1 MYLKEILQMQVDI
14 NTILTGLKSG
24 KASRTQVSLDKL
36 NALLEARFKAGEKDY
51 SIAAI
56 GRVSKAEGGVS
67 TVSIRNKTGEHF
79 RLLIDA
85 WATKANTTMK
95 KPPVPQ
101 SRKLDTPSD
110 MDLLKRLDDPAMRAV
125 FGQIIA
131 EKNKL
136 KAENRILK
144 QNAEVVVDMR
154 PNRVIH
160 AEKVHQEVEVLPS
173 LDGVLLQ
180 ADIEA
185 LEDAINED
193 RMAQRGW
200 TVSKYG
206 AVKDEH
212 ERPLFKNGFVL
223 AIQKVLA
230 QV

>member
-1 MYLKEILQMQVDI
+1 MQVDI
-14 NTILTGLKSG
+14 DTILEDLKSG
-24 KASRTQVSLDKL
+24 KASRTKDSLDKL
-36 NALLEARFKAGEKDY
+36 NALLEARFNAGAKDY
-51 SIAAI
+51 SIATI
-56 GRVSKAEGGVS
+56 GRVSKAEGGVG

-85 WATKANTTMK
+85 WATKANATMK

-101 SRKLDTPSD
+101 SRKLNTPSD

-154 PNRVIH
+154 PNQAIH
-160 AEKVHQEVEVLPS
+160 AEQVHQEVEVLPS

-180 ADIEA
+180 GDIDA

-193 RMAQRGW
+193 KMAQRGW
-200 TVSKYG
+200 TVSRYG

-212 ERPLFKNGFVL
+212 GRPLFKNGFVL

>member
-1 MYLKEILQMQVDI
+1 MQVDI
-14 NTILTGLKSG
+14 NVILEDLKMG
-24 KASRTQVSLDKL
+24 KTSRTQDSLNKL
-36 NALLEARFKAGEKDY
+36 NALLEARFNAGEKDY
-51 SIAAI
+51 SIATI
-56 GRVSKAEGGVS
+56 GRVSKAEGGVG

-95 KPPVPQ
+95 KPPAPQ
-101 SRKLDTPSD
+101 SRLLDVPSD
-110 MDLLKRLDDPAMRAV
+110 MKLLNRLDDPAMRAV

-154 PNRVIH
+154 PNQAIH
-160 AEKVHQEVEVLPS
+160 AEQVHQDVEVLPS

-180 ADIEA
+180 GDIEA

-193 RMAQRGW
+193 KMALRGW

-206 AVKDEH
+206 AVKDEDG
-212 ERPLFKNGFVL
+212 RPLFKNGFVL

>member
-1 MYLKEILQMQVDI
+1 MQVDI
-14 NTILTGLKSG
+14 RTILENLKSG
-24 KASRTQVSLDKL
+24 KTKRTKDSLDKL
-36 NALLEARFKAGEKDY
+36 NTLLETRFNAGEKDY
-51 SIAAI
+51 SIATI
-56 GRVSKAEGGVS
+56 GRISKADGGVG

-101 SRKLDTPSD
+101 SRLLDVPSD

-144 QNAEVVVDMR
+144 QSAEVVVDMR
-154 PNRVIH
+154 PNQIVH
-160 AEKVHQEVEVLPS
+160 AEQVHQEVEVLPS

-180 ADIEA
+180 GDIEA
-185 LEDAINED
+185 LEDAINEEK
-193 RMAQRGW
+193 MAQRGW

-230 QV
+230 QF

>member
-1 MYLKEILQMQVDI
+1 MQVDI
-14 NTILTGLKSG
+14 NTILEDLKSG
-24 KASRTQVSLDKL
+24 KASRTQDSLDKL
-36 NALLEARFKAGEKDY
+36 NALLEARFNAGERDY

-56 GRVSKAEGGVS
+56 GRVSKAEGGVG

-79 RLLIDA
+79 RLLINA

-110 MDLLKRLDDPAMRAV
+110 MELLKRLDDPAMRAV

-160 AEKVHQEVEVLPS
+160 AEQVHQEVELLPS
-173 LDGVLLQ
+173 LDVCSCRQISKLWRMLLTKTEWHSAVGWYLNMEQ
-180 ADIEA
+180 
-185 LEDAINED
+185 L
-193 RMAQRGW
+193 RMSMGDLCLRMGSYWQYRKSWQR
-200 TVSKYG
+200 YNL
-206 AVKDEH
+206 H
-212 ERPLFKNGFVL
+212 FLR
-223 AIQKVLA
+223 
-230 QV
+230 

>member
-1 MYLKEILQMQVDI
+1 MWLKEISQVQVDI
-14 NTILTGLKSG
+14 NVILDDLKTGKT
-24 KASRTQVSLDKL
+24 SRTQESLDKL
-36 NALLEARFKAGEKDY
+36 NALLETRFNAGEKDY
-51 SIAAI
+51 SIATI
-56 GRVSKAEGGVS
+56 GRVSKAQGGVG

-95 KPPVPQ
+95 KPPLPQ

-154 PNRVIH
+154 PNQFTH
-160 AEKVHQEVEVLPS
+160 AEQVHQDVEVLPS
-173 LDGVLLQ
+173 LDSVLLQ

-193 RMAQRGW
+193 KMAQRGW

-206 AVKDEH
+206 AVKDEDG
-212 ERPLFKNGFVL
+212 RPLFKNGFVL

>member
-1 MYLKEILQMQVDI
+1 MSVDVNVILED
-14 NTILTGLKSG
+14 LKSN
-24 KASRTQVSLDKL
+24 KSQRTKDSLDKL
-36 NALLEARFKAGEKDY
+36 NSLLEAHFNAGEKDY
-51 SIAAI
+51 SIATI
-56 GRVSKAEGGVS
+56 GRISKADGGVG

-95 KPPVPQ
+95 KPLAPQ
-101 SRKLDTPSD
+101 SRLLDTPSD
-110 MDLLKRLDDPAMRAV
+110 TDLLKRLDDPALRAV

-136 KAENRILK
+136 KKENHILK
-144 QNAEVVVDMR
+144 KNADVVVDMR
-154 PNRVIH
+154 PNQAIH
-160 AEKVHQEVEVLPS
+160 AEQVHQGVTVLPA
-173 LDGVLLQ
+173 LDGLLLPS
-180 ADIEA
+180 DIEA
-185 LEDAINED
+185 LEDAINQQK
-193 RMAQRGW
+193 MVQRGW
-200 TVSKYG
+200 TVTKYG

>member
-1 MYLKEILQMQVDI
+1 MQVDI
-14 NTILTGLKSG
+14 NTILEDLKSS
-24 KASRTQVSLDKL
+24 KTSRTKDSLDKL
-36 NALLEARFKAGEKDY
+36 NALLEARFNAGEKDY
-51 SIAAI
+51 SIATI
-56 GRVSKAEGGVS
+56 GRVSKAEGGVG
-67 TVSIRNKTGEHF
+67 TVSIRNKTCEHF

-110 MDLLKRLDDPAMRAV
+110 MDLLKRLDDPAIRAV

-154 PNRVIH
+154 PNQVIH
-160 AEKVHQEVEVLPS
+160 AEQVHQDVEVLPS

-180 ADIEA
+180 GDIEA

-193 RMAQRGW
+193 KMAQRGW
-200 TVSKYG
+200 TVTKYG
-206 AVKDEH
+206 AVKDEY

>member
-1 MYLKEILQMQVDI
+1 
-14 NTILTGLKSG
+14 
-24 KASRTQVSLDKL
+24 
-36 NALLEARFKAGEKDY
+36 
-51 SIAAI
+51 
-56 GRVSKAEGGVS
+56 
-67 TVSIRNKTGEHF
+67 
-79 RLLIDA
+79 
-85 WATKANTTMK
+85 
-95 KPPVPQ
+95 PVPQ
-101 SRKLDTPSD
+101 SRLLDVPSD

-144 QNAEVVVDMR
+144 HSAEVVVEMR
-154 PNRVIH
+154 PHQVIH
-160 AEKVHQEVEVLPS
+160 AEQVHQEVEVLPS

-180 ADIEA
+180 GDIEA
-185 LEDAINED
+185 LEDAINEEK
-193 RMAQRGW
+193 MAQRGW

>member
-1 MYLKEILQMQVDI
+1 MQVDI
-14 NTILTGLKSG
+14 NVILEDLKMG
-24 KASRTQVSLDKL
+24 KTSRTQDSLNKL
-36 NALLEARFKAGEKDY
+36 NALLEARFNAGEKDY
-51 SIAAI
+51 SIATI
-56 GRVSKAEGGVS
+56 GRVSKAEGGVG

-95 KPPVPQ
+95 KPPAPQ
-101 SRKLDTPSD
+101 SRLLDVPSD
-110 MDLLKRLDDPAMRAV
+110 MELLNRLDDPAMRAV

-154 PNRVIH
+154 PNQAIH
-160 AEKVHQEVEVLPS
+160 AEQVHQDVEVLPS

-180 ADIEA
+180 GDIEA

-193 RMAQRGW
+193 KMALRGW

-206 AVKDEH
+206 AVKDEDG
-212 ERPLFKNGFVL
+212 RPLFKNGFVL

>member
-1 MYLKEILQMQVDI
+1 MQVDI
-14 NTILTGLKSG
+14 NVILEDLKIG
-24 KASRTQVSLDKL
+24 KTSRTQDSLNKL
-36 NALLEARFKAGEKDY
+36 NALLEARFNAGEKDY
-51 SIAAI
+51 SIATI
-56 GRVSKAEGGVS
+56 GRVSKAEGGVG

-101 SRKLDTPSD
+101 SRLLDVPSD

-144 QNAEVVVDMR
+144 QSAEVVVDMR
-154 PNRVIH
+154 PNQIVH
-160 AEKVHQEVEVLPS
+160 AEQVAQQDTIEVLPS
-173 LDGVLLQ
+173 LDGLLLRG
-180 ADIEA
+180 DIEA

-193 RMAQRGW
+193 QMARRGW

-206 AVKDEH
+206 AVKDEDG
-212 ERPLFKNGFVL
+212 RPLFKNGFVL
-223 AIQKVLA
+223 AIQKVLT
-230 QV
+230 QM

>member
-1 MYLKEILQMQVDI
+1 MQVDI
-14 NTILTGLKSG
+14 NTILDDLKSG
-24 KASRTQVSLDKL
+24 KSSRTQDSLDKL
-36 NALLEARFKAGEKDY
+36 NALLEVRFNAGEKDY
-51 SIAAI
+51 SIATI
-56 GRVSKAEGGVS
+56 GRVSKAEGGVG

-79 RLLIDA
+79 RLLVDA

-95 KPPVPQ
+95 KPPVPH

-110 MDLLKRLDDPAMRAV
+110 MDLLRRLDDPAMRAV

-154 PNRVIH
+154 PNPMIH
-160 AEKVHQEVEVLPS
+160 AEQVNQEVEVLPS

-193 RMAQRGW
+193 KMAQRGW
-200 TVSKYG
+200 TASKYG
-206 AVKDEH
+206 AVKDENGQ
-212 ERPLFKNGFVL
+212 PLFKNGFVL

-230 QV
+230 QVIHS